1 VTIGVGTG
9 YEDRISENRRLRLKT
24 GKEADVRHAYALPP
38 DEEVASVGPIDP
50 EIGILRLN
58 RETGQTLAVV
68 YNFAVHPILGVP
80 SGKNTADITGFA
92 SQVIEDMISDGAIA
106 LFVQGAAGDVNP
118 IWYKDVDHPRD
129 AKTLGNILGLSIL
142 EALGKI
148 HDQDSRELNV
158 ICQMLQ
164 LPRADLSK
172 HIASLEKEQQI
183 HLQRL
188 KGTTLNLKT
197 FVPLIIKH
205 RLSPEYPTY
214 ASHRYLHE
222 RGAGREDLDLFDE
235 ENRRALNAYIDNIHT
250 MEQLTRI
257 QTNINLMKRHQVR
270 FEAEGETIEVEVV
283 GLRIGSFVLVT
294 FPGEL
299 SVEIGLCI
307 KQRSPHPHTFVAG
320 VTNGYIYYT
329 PTKAQLENRGNAQ
342 EDSDCLVAPEWQA
355 LFEQEVTQIL
365 ERL

>member
-1 VTIGVGTG
+1 MASGRGS
-9 YEDRISENRRLRLKT
+9 EDRISENRRLRLKI

-38 DEEVASVGPIDP
+38 GEEVASVGPIDP

-58 RETGQTLAVV
+58 RETGETLAVV

-80 SGKNTADITGFA
+80 NGKNTADITGFA
-92 SQVIEDMISDGAIA
+92 SQVIEDIMGDGAIA

-118 IWYKDVDHPRD
+118 VWYKDVDRPRD
-129 AKTLGNILGLSIL
+129 AKTLGNILGLSTL
-142 EALGKI
+142 EALGEI
-148 HDQDSRELNV
+148 HDHDNRGLNAIRE
-158 ICQMLQ
+158 MLL

-172 HIASLEKEQQI
+172 HIASLEKEQQE
-183 HLQRL
+183 HLQML
-188 KGTTLNLKT
+188 EGTTLNLKT
-197 FVPLIIKH
+197 FVPLLIKH

-222 RGAGREDLDLFDE
+222 REAGREDLDLFDE

-250 MEQLTRI
+250 MERLTRI
-257 QTNINLMKRHQVR
+257 QTNINLLKRHQVR
-270 FEAEGETIEVEVV
+270 FKAEGKTVEVEVV
-283 GLRIGSFVLVT
+283 GLRIGNFVLVT

-299 SVEIGLCI
+299 SVEIGLGI
-307 KQRSPHPHTFVAG
+307 KQRSPHPYTFVAG

-329 PTKAQLENRGNAQ
+329 PTEAQLENRGNAQ

-355 LFEQEVTQIL
+355 LFEQKVDQVL
-365 ERL
+365 KRL